1 MGFYFEKYEHRR
13 PPEPVPHNPTIE
25 LIWQSLAVIA
35 LVLGANYIYWRWTS
49 SLNYDALWFAIPLAM
64 AETLAYFGLFLF
76 AFNLWKTEDYPQL
89 PAPEKINDCLKPSP
103 DNEDRPIRVDLF
115 ITTYSEEEELVRLSI
130 RDAKKVAYPHAIDYR
145 IYILDD
151 GRRASMQALCAE
163 EGVGYITRNN
173 NVGFKAGNLRNAME
187 KTHGDFIVIC
197 DADTRVFPTILSET
211 MGYFRDPEVAWV
223 QTPQWFYDLPE
234 GKPLAMVW
242 SKYAGRFGFKAATL
256 LEKLVGP
263 IKLGRDPFVNDP
275 QMFYDIIQRR
285 RNWANASFCCGAG
298 SIHRREA
305 VMYGALNA
313 YGQFVENEVH
323 KHTHDIKSRKI
334 RKDLGDAIRTQ
345 VAMDTELTPYKF
357 HVSEDIYTS
366 IVLHADPKHHWKSV
380 MHPSVQSKMLSPQD
394 LQTWMVQ
401 RFKYA
406 GGSLDIALR
415 DNPVFKGHL
424 TLPQRIMYLTTF
436 WSYFGCIWNFVFLI
450 APTVY
455 LVTGISPV
463 SAYSTPFYWH
473 FLPFIIATE
482 LAFMFA
488 TWGVAAWDGKS
499 SYLSFFPLN
508 FQALATVLRGEKIKF
523 HVTPKQRQEGTFLHL
538 VYPQFAIIVLSVAGL
553 IAGFSKMFLGIPM
566 DVSGFLINVFW
577 SINNIAAMLPIVR
590 AAYWKPDDDQ
600 ESATV

>member
-1 MGFYFEKYEHRR
+1 
-13 PPEPVPHNPTIE
+13 
-25 LIWQSLAVIA
+25 
-35 LVLGANYIYWRWTS
+35 
-49 SLNYDALWFAIPLAM
+49 
-64 AETLAYFGLFLF
+64 
-76 AFNLWKTEDYPQL
+76 
-89 PAPEKINDCLKPSP
+89 
-103 DNEDRPIRVDLF
+103 
-115 ITTYSEEEELVRLSI
+115 
-130 RDAKKVAYPHAIDYR
+130 
-145 IYILDD
+145 
-151 GRRASMQALCAE
+151 
-163 EGVGYITRNN
+163 
-173 NVGFKAGNLRNAME
+173 
-187 KTHGDFIVIC
+187 
-197 DADTRVFPTILSET
+197 
-211 MGYFRDPEVAWV
+211 
-223 QTPQWFYDLPE
+223 
-234 GKPLAMVW
+234 
-242 SKYAGRFGFKAATL
+242 
-256 LEKLVGP
+256 
-263 IKLGRDPFVNDP
+263 
-275 QMFYDIIQRR
+275 
-285 RNWANASFCCGAG
+285 
-298 SIHRREA
+298 
-305 VMYGALNA
+305 MYGALNA